1 MIAKEHAA
9 ACELSVLTLMSLHSS
24 VGREES
30 AVMCGSIR
38 VALILA
44 IAIGAALPAYG
55 QRHGRQQSVSQVP
68 RYTPQSPTVSP
79 YLNLL
84 NRNGTAASNYY
95 GLVRPLQRQ
104 QAFNETQQQ
113 EVASQEQQI
122 RSVQQQQELFE
133 QPNVKPTG
141 TAGWFQ
147 NYGTSAP
154 YRVTSHYYGQWQTG
168 KTQQPQQRRNTSARH
183 F

>member
-1 MIAKEHAA
+1 
-9 ACELSVLTLMSLHSS
+9 
-24 VGREES
+24 
-30 AVMCGSIR
+30 
-38 VALILA
+38 
-44 IAIGAALPAYG
+44 
-55 QRHGRQQSVSQVP
+55 
-68 RYTPQSPTVSP
+68 
-79 YLNLL
+79 LNLL

-147 NYGTSAP
+147 NFGTSSPFRA
-154 YRVTSHYYGQWQTG
+154 TSHYYGQWQTG
-168 KTQQPQQRRNTSARH
+168 KTQQPQRRNTSARH